1 MRRAL
6 LGIVATALAVVLAGC
21 APASGHEASSPSP
34 ARSSP
39 TSTPSPT
46 PTVDPVI
53 AAVERM
59 SVAEQAA
66 SVVMG
71 HIDGTDSAAL
81 RAYMASGPDGAP
93 LGGFILMGGN
103 ISGDAAQVKAVTDA
117 LTLDAALPPLIA
129 IDQEGG
135 TVSRLPW
142 DRMPGGRALQADDAA
157 QTQEVFA
164 QRAHLVADT
173 GANLNFGIIADVPR
187 GASSFIASRALGTD
201 AESAS
206 MRVAAAVKG
215 ERGIVL
221 STLKHFPGHGAAPGD
236 SHHLIPTTAETVD
249 QWRADDA
256 RPFIAGVD
264 AGAEVLMFGHLAY
277 TAVDAAPASLSAR
290 WHAVARDELGFD
302 GLMITDDLGML
313 SSSGVAAYRNPVAN
327 AVTAIAAGND
337 MVLMIA
343 GSTATTASEMET
355 GIAQAVADGTLPAA
369 RLQDAAE
376 HVMALR
382 LQLAEHATTAP

>member
-1 MRRAL
+1 M
-6 LGIVATALAVVLAGC
+6 ATALVVSLAAC
-21 APASGHEASSPSP
+21 APAGGHDAPPTPARSTPTQTPSP
-34 ARSSP
+34 A
-39 TSTPSPT
+39 
-46 PTVDPVI
+46 PTVDPAV

-71 HIDGTDSAAL
+71 HVDGTDPAAL
-81 RAYMASGPDGAP
+81 RAFMASGPDGAP
-93 LGGFILMGGN
+93 LGGFILMGSN
-103 ISGDAAQVKAVTDA
+103 ISGDAAQVRAVTAA

-157 QTQEVFA
+157 QTREVFT
-164 QRAHLVADT
+164 QRARLVADT

-201 AESAS
+201 ADSAA
-206 MRVAAAVKG
+206 MRVTAAVEG
-215 ERGIVL
+215 EQGVVL

-236 SHHLIPTTAETVD
+236 SHHLVPTTAETLD

-290 WHAVARDELGFD
+290 WHAIAHDELGFD
-302 GLMITDDLGML
+302 GVMITDDLGML
-313 SSSGVAAYRNPVAN
+313 SASGVAAYRNPVAN
-327 AVTAIAAGND
+327 AVTAIEAGND

-343 GSTATTASEMET
+343 GSTPATAPEMAA

-376 HVMALR
+376 HVMELR
-382 LQLAEHATTAP
+382 LKLAAQATGP